1 MFSLGKGKVRN
12 KPLGFYVKW
21 LVGSVN
27 YVSGHLNMAWLIMAR
42 MSMYFLS
49 IIVDMAVWET
59 GDGSGVDR

>member
-49 IIVDMAVWET
+49 IIVDMAV
-59 GDGSGVDR
+59 